1 MIASDII
8 YEDEIII
15 IMEQEQNQVRDQNKD
30 KKENTIS
37 EKEKQKIMKEIEKK
51 TEKTIKKA
59 IQTNQLVD
67 PIDLFTNKKKIDAKE
82 IEKTESI
89 LQNIMKNGSE
99 EFQQQTGRQMSYGE
113 MRAMYG

>member
-8 YEDEIII
+8 YEDEIIL
-15 IMEQEQNQVRDQNKD
+15 IMERDQNKD
-30 KKENTIS
+30 QKEKIIS
-37 EKEKQKIMKEIEKK
+37 EKGKQNIMKEIENK

-59 IQTNQLVD
+59 IQTNKIIS
-67 PIDLFTNKKKIDAKE
+67 PIDILTNKKKIDAKG

-99 EFQQQTGRQMSYGE
+99 EFEQKTGRQMTYGE
-113 MRAMYG
+113 MRAMFG